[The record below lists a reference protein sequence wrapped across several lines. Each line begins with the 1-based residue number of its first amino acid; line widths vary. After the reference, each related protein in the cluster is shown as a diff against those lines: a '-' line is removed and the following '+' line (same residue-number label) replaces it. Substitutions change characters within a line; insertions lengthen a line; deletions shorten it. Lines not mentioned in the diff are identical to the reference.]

1 MVLKLNDLTRGLDR
15 SLATTHGP
23 VSNTIAG
30 ASSLGQTLTLESSR
44 ILSIA
49 NRPEFS

>member
-23 VSNTIAG
+23 VSPFVQ
-30 ASSLGQTLTLESSR
+30 LELPLTGS
-44 ILSIA
+44 
-49 NRPEFS
+49 

>member
-23 VSNTIAG
+23 VSAFP
-30 ASSLGQTLTLESSR
+30 SSARSVSL
-44 ILSIA
+44 IV
-49 NRPEFS
+49 